1 MDKHVSGIKL
11 ESWLVSAGRPSE
23 PGAPL
28 NAALVPASNFIIG
41 AGRDY
46 SRDDGTPTWE
56 ALEDVVDLWGDLT
69 ACPACGWTGQ
79 ARLLQALP
87 AEPSR
92 RYVAMKHN
100 VKGVTGSP
108 GRQSMIAGMDVREED
123 VESQKGLHIAV
134 IVIRAAAV
142 VILLLALVQFGAWW
156 LDRPPGGVGVGLL
169 VGDTIRLIVV
179 ASLLWAGG
187 ELAGIMTRTHDD
199 VRIVRIL
206 LARQTHMMRQMG
218 ITTGGLRP
226 SAAREGQRREDD
238 A

>member
-1 MDKHVSGIKL
+1 
-11 ESWLVSAGRPSE
+11 
-23 PGAPL
+23 
-28 NAALVPASNFIIG
+28 
-41 AGRDY
+41 
-46 SRDDGTPTWE
+46 
-56 ALEDVVDLWGDLT
+56 
-69 ACPACGWTGQ
+69 
-79 ARLLQALP
+79 
-87 AEPSR
+87 
-92 RYVAMKHN
+92 MKHN